1 LILQALLACGLGG
14 VFLIPHVAEDQPCRV
29 KMELPKMLGD
39 WVGTPAAVSEKEHAQ
54 LAKDTEFER
63 KMYNDGLGDE
73 IYVSI
78 VLSGHELDSSIHRPE
93 RCLSAQGWTTE
104 DASGLKVPVAE
115 APGGWLP
122 VTRLRNWK
130 EFTDSNGAVKREYYV
145 DYYWFIG
152 YSDITASHWEREYI
166 DMRDRVLHGYNQRWA
181 FVTVAAT
188 VTEGLEPPGR
198 EALAK
203 NTEQTDEMLQNM
215 IALVYPAIMKDA
227 PK

>member
-1 LILQALLACGLGG
+1 MTISRLLILQALLACGLGG

-130 EFTDSNGAVKREYYV
+130 EFTDS
-145 DYYWFIG
+145 
-152 YSDITASHWEREYI
+152 ITWITTGSS
-166 DMRDRVLHGYNQRWA
+166 
-181 FVTVAAT
+181 AT
-188 VTEGLEPPGR
+188 RISRPRTGSGSTSTCGTACCTGTISGGHL
-198 EALAK
+198 
-203 NTEQTDEMLQNM
+203 
-215 IALVYPAIMKDA
+215 
-227 PK
+227 